1 MKLLL
6 DTHTFL
12 WSVGDDSRLSLVA
25 RQHIDDP
32 QNDLFISM
40 ASLWEATIK
49 IATGKMRVPGDSVD
63 YLLNLAIQTGTNILP
78 ILPTHLQHLQ
88 GLPMLHRDPF
98 DSMLIAQSLVEKIP
112 LVSVDAQLRRYEV
125 EILW

>member
-1 MKLLL
+1 VKLLL

>member
-1 MKLLL
+1 
-6 DTHTFL
+6 
-12 WSVGDDSRLSLVA
+12 
-25 RQHIDDP
+25 
-32 QNDLFISM
+32 
-40 ASLWEATIK
+40 
-49 IATGKMRVPGDSVD
+49 MRVPGDSVD